1 MVRDGEVTT
10 MQKIG
15 LFEAKNRL
23 SELVDRAEHGEE
35 IGITRRGKLAA
46 MVVPARSKISLKEIF
61 DDIEGIRKRAK
72 LPPGVT
78 VADLIREGRA

>member
-1 MVRDGEVTT
+1 
-10 MQKIG
+10 MQEIG
-15 LFEAKNRL
+15 LFQAKNRL
-23 SELVDRAEHGEE
+23 SELVDRAAQGEE

-46 MVVPARSKISLKEIF
+46 VLVPARPKISLKEVF

-78 VADLIREGRA
+78 VDDLIEEGRV

>member
-1 MVRDGEVTT
+1 

-15 LFEAKNRL
+15 LFQAKNRL
-23 SELVDRAEHGEE
+23 SELVDRAAQGEE

-46 MVVPARSKISLKEIF
+46 MIGPARPKVSLKEIF
-61 DDIEGIRKRAK
+61 DDIESIRKRAK

-78 VADLIREGRA
+78 VSDLIEEGRV